1 MRIILQLVRGF
12 TYARER
18 LWGRRLSF
26 NMIDDLIENDTA
38 VDDVQDQDRSCDLT
52 STFTNIV
59 LSHLQLESR
68 V

>member
-1 MRIILQLVRGF
+1 
-12 TYARER
+12 
-18 LWGRRLSF
+18 
-26 NMIDDLIENDTA
+26 MIDDLIENDTA